1 MTKPQIIVKKT
12 IEFKSIELAVGI
24 DIRNHSEIVKI
35 RGNLVQQMLAMAPKW
50 SIFEFIHAKL
60 TDRVNKAVEQQIY
73 ARLKK
78 DIEEKINNELLSKLR
93 EEVPVQIKEQ
103 LKAEGIEATV
113 TVSID

>member
-1 MTKPQIIVKKT
+1 MTKPQIIVNKT
-12 IEFKSIELAVGI
+12 IEVKSIELAVGI
-24 DIRNHSEIVKI
+24 DIHNHSEIVKS
-35 RGNLVQQMLAMAPKW
+35 RGNFAQRVLARTPKW
-50 SIFEFIHAKL
+50 PIFDFIHEKL
-60 TDRVNKAVEQQIY
+60 TERVNEEVAKQIE

-93 EEVPVQIKEQ
+93 EEALVQIKEQ